1 MFLYQPLAGVRCAAS
16 HVAQHG
22 YFSSNAPAL
31 NTAGVF
37 FCPEFADA
45 FIQPEKNQL
54 TIVKDEIGTTE
65 SAESE
70 IADQRVL
77 DRFSDDE
84 LADINAQ
91 LENAHPSEILSWADE
106 TFGDRMIQMSSFA
119 IDGMAIFDMFWKINP
134 KARLATLDTMRLF
147 EETYDLMDRIARR
160 YNTEVEV
167 HYPDI
172 REVGR
177 MIRQH
182 GMNLFYKGVQ
192 NRQLCCE
199 IRKVNPL
206 NIALNEADAWITG
219 LRRDQGMKRGDIDI
233 VQKDFAHDA
242 YKINPVA
249 ELDRRADPPIRPR
262 QQSPLQHP
270 PRQGLPLNRLRTL
283 HTSRQ
288 PRRRRTLRTLVVGI
302 RPRRQRMRHP
312 HRRCA
317 TSESNRRNPS
327 LRHVTTRSLAKS
339 VIQMHALGC
348 GLRK

>member
-1 MFLYQPLAGVRCAAS
+1 M
-16 HVAQHG
+16 
-22 YFSSNAPAL
+22 
-31 NTAGVF
+31 
-37 FCPEFADA
+37 
-45 FIQPEKNQL
+45 
-54 TIVKDEIGTTE
+54 TIVKAEALTSDRV
-65 SAESE
+65 ESE
-70 IADQRVL
+70 IEEPRVL

-84 LADINAQ
+84 LVDINQ
-91 LENAHPSEILSWADE
+91 SLEGEHPSEILRWTDD
-106 TFGDRMIQMSSFA
+106 TFGDRAIQMSSFA

-206 NIALNEADAWITG
+206 NKALDEADAWITG
-219 LRRDQGMKRGDIDI
+219 LRRDQGMKRSEIQI
-233 VQKDFAHDA
+233 VEKDLAHDA

-249 ELDRRADPPIRPR
+249 NWTAEQIHAYALDNNVPYNILHDKGFPSIGCAPCTRAVKPGEDERSGRWWWESDPDAKEC
-262 QQSPLQHP
+262 
-270 PRQGLPLNRLRTL
+270 
-283 HTSRQ
+283 
-288 PRRRRTLRTLVVGI
+288 GI
-302 RPRRQRMRHP
+302 
-312 HRRCA
+312 
-317 TSESNRRNPS
+317 
-327 LRHVTTRSLAKS
+327 HVTAQS
-339 VIQMHALGC
+339 G
-348 GLRK
+348 

>member
-1 MFLYQPLAGVRCAAS
+1 M
-16 HVAQHG
+16 
-22 YFSSNAPAL
+22 
-31 NTAGVF
+31 
-37 FCPEFADA
+37 
-45 FIQPEKNQL
+45 

-70 IADQRVL
+70 LADQRVL
-77 DRFSDDE
+77 DRFSDEE
-84 LADINAQ
+84 LADINEK

-106 TFGDRMIQMSSFA
+106 TFGDRLIQMSSFA

-249 ELDRRADPPIRPR
+249 NWTAEQIHQYAIDNKVPYNILHDKGYPSIGCAPCTRAVKPGEDERSGRWWWESDP
-262 QQSPLQHP
+262 
-270 PRQGLPLNRLRTL
+270 G
-283 HTSRQ
+283 
-288 PRRRRTLRTLVVGI
+288 
-302 RPRRQRMRHP
+302 RQRMRHP
-312 HRRCA
+312 HRRPPIGK
-317 TSESNRRNPS
+317 SNVIARAILRQSTRNPCF
-327 LRHVTTRSLAKS
+327 RRFWT
-339 VIQMHALGC
+339 
-348 GLRK
+348 